1 MAAHVPSEVSW
12 GWIYLPPFLI
22 DLILGFILAM
32 LLTRY
37 LNRSGLS
44 RYFWYPPLA
53 FLALVTLCTSLVGL
67 FFLAP

>member
-1 MAAHVPSEVSW
+1 MIASM
-12 GWIYLPPFLI
+12 LLI
-22 DLILGFILAM
+22 IAIWFILAA

-53 FLALVTLCTSLVGL
+53 FLAFLTLCTSLVGL
-67 FFLAP
+67 LLLAP